1 MNETKQQMKD
11 EGLYYANAIDAK
23 LPPFNTRITLAS
35 KNMERTFEDEDASGD
50 EGSEDFRG
58 YRDQI
63 KQASKQIV
71 DQKLKRNNNKKN
83 KERR

>member
-1 MNETKQQMKD
+1 
-11 EGLYYANAIDAK
+11 
-23 LPPFNTRITLAS
+23 
-35 KNMERTFEDEDASGD
+35 MERTFEDEDASGD